1 MGRSP
6 AREGRAVSLSKTWNV
21 AKLCSKISSSW
32 RMSSRFSAALRVI
45 ESSDG
50 AGLAIDAPLASDN
63 DNPPVRLFLLALP
76 AKLPLR
82 ATCKTLPSST
92 STKSPINFQF
102 GLLKLL
108 DGYSIAMTRATSPIQ
123 PTFFPLFHTS
133 QL

>member
-63 DNPPVRLFLLALP
+63 DNPAAPKTGKAFLARF
-76 AKLPLR
+76 ACEASFAR
-82 ATCKTLPSST
+82 DMYN
-92 STKSPINFQF
+92 SPEFYF
-102 GLLKLL
+102 
-108 DGYSIAMTRATSPIQ
+108 D
-123 PTFFPLFHTS
+123 
-133 QL
+133 

>member
-63 DNPPVRLFLLALP
+63 DNPAAPKTGKAFLARF
-76 AKLPLR
+76 ACEASFAR
-82 ATCKTLPSST
+82 DMYN
-92 STKSPINFQF
+92 SPEFHFNQVAYQLQF
-102 GLLKLL
+102 GRLKLF
-108 DGYSIAMTRATSPIQ
+108 DE
-123 PTFFPLFHTS
+123 
-133 QL
+133 